1 MERPTILRHEVSRTI
16 WLTGELGTA
25 TVRRLADGVAGV
37 CGSGYGVLA
46 LSDVV
51 VLQRPPQPE
60 QRRAGSRHSA
70 PDHRR
75 HRPHPLD
82 CDDESVP

>member
-25 TVRRLADGVAGV
+25 TVPGLPDAAAGV
-37 CGSGYGVLA
+37 RRSGGPPA

-51 VLQRPPQPE
+51 VLQRSRE
-60 QRRAGSRHSA
+60 RGHGRAGSPHLP